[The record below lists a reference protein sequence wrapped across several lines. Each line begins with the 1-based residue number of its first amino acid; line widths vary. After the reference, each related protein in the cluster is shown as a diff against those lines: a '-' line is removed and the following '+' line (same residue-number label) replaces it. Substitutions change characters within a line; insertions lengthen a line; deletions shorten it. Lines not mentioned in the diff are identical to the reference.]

1 MVRGIRGA
9 ITVDENT
16 VEQIEKATQEMLERI
31 VTENSLA
38 LEDISSAIFTVTP
51 DLNAAFP
58 AAGARAIGWNTVPLM
73 CCTEIP
79 VQGALPRC
87 IRVLL
92 QVNTDKT
99 QQEIHHVYLRNA
111 VKLRQDLSC

>member
-16 VEQIEKATQEMLERI
+16 AEQIKKATQEMLELL
-31 VTENSLA
+31 VKENSLA
-38 LEDISSAIFTVTP
+38 LEDISSALFTVTP

-79 VQGALPRC
+79 VQGSLPRC

-92 QVNTDKT
+92 QVNTDKK
-99 QQEIHHVYLRNA
+99 QQEIRHIYLRDA